1 MKKKLVILSSISAA
15 CLGAIGVGAA
25 YKATD
30 GMLFAGAATGN
41 VWVHYAK
48 KAATKTEK
56 GIREYWVNCQTNE
69 HVFVAPVGATIQE
82 GTKYDTSAFTEDDD
96 RWILPVSLAAQDVL
110 MTAEKKVLNL
120 GDYAGG
126 TITSMKAGS
135 FDLGTNAS
143 DLDVSAFAND
153 HKNDGFYTV
162 EVETVKDDKAYAI
175 YADTT
180 FVTAKIS
187 SIEDYLTYIVPEKGV
202 SKFGYYKLAN
212 SKIDVNGKITYLSLA
227 DYFGGTLDGD
237 GQTITCPSNGKY
249 GLVGN
254 LKFAT
259 IKNLTIKDI
268 WYNGSHNCV
277 LLGTYVYQTTLE
289 NVTTQITNGSPGLKT
304 AGGGSPELFAP
315 GTLDKDGKNMG
326 ACGYL
331 AHNTFQANTI
341 KNCTFDASG
350 WKIGSLF
357 GWNQNMTVPSATNS
371 VVKAAS
377 LMQLMHSN
385 YKQKIYQP
393 ENVTLKEGEEA
404 IKGLTFVQA

>member
-30 GMLFAGAATGN
+30 GMLFAGAASGD

-162 EVETVKDDKAYAI
+162 EVETMKDDKAYAI
-175 YADTT
+175 YVDTT
-180 FVTAKIS
+180 FVTAMIS
-187 SIEDYLTYIVPEKGV
+187 SLDDYKTYILPDTAKVCKY
-202 SKFGYYKLAN
+202 GYFKMGA
-212 SKIDVNGKITYLSLA
+212 DVNVQSLGDVGSSPFFDFDA
-227 DYFGGTLDGD
+227 SFSGTLDG
-237 GQTITCPSNGKY
+237 NGRKI
-249 GLVGN
+249 VGKSSDNIGALQN
-254 LKFAT
+254 LKGAT
-259 IKNLTIKDI
+259 IKNLTIQDG
-268 WYNGSHNCV
+268 WYTGRGC
-277 LLGTYVYQTTLE
+277 LLARNTW
-289 NVTTQITNGSPGLKT
+289 NVTLTNVSFKIT
-304 AGGGSPELFAP
+304 AGNGTVVPE
-315 GTLDKDGKNMG
+315 TKDNAGWIAYSRFMG
-326 ACGYL
+326 VSM
-331 AHNTFQANTI
+331 TD
-341 KNCTFDASG
+341 CTFDASG
-350 WKIGSLF
+350 YNIGSLF
-357 GWNQNMTVPSATNS
+357 GRGGNWTIPTAKNCVA
-371 VVKAAS
+371 KAKTMVEA
-377 LMQLMHSN
+377 MHSN
-385 YKQKIYQP
+385 YTTKTYQP